1 MPFGLFKKDKPATMS
16 DKEQRAKLGL
26 KVVMAQQN
34 PEPVYDLTDCAMVEL
49 PPDTF
54 VMCKLLQKTTLLLQ
68 NNLLTAF
75 EKGGKLSELEA
86 LEVLDISHNKFHQLP
101 DFMNR
106 LKRLKV
112 LKVSHNKLKTLPSS
126 LSELS
131 KLQELY
137 LSSNRFSK
145 VPLSICA
152 LPKLQVLSL
161 SGNNISVLPKEFCE
175 LQKSLCT
182 LEIDV
187 DKMVSPPAAVAAAG
201 VEAVMRHLCEEHQ
214 VEYQGLSQQED
225 EDFTSPPSSAKS
237 DHSAADEALFSYMNR
252 KDEKIKAQLAAEEE
266 FQAREQEQ
274 LAHMLQDMTTN
285 KQQLLEEILQTPPEA
300 MDYER
305 KKRELLKEQFNLEEN
320 MRAEQAEQLEMYIAS
335 SSNKESLIN
344 DLTTQQANLD
354 IEVEG
359 LVSAKEK
366 ERQSLLKDLASLEKD
381 TSAAVQELVE
391 VAAARKS
398 KEFMSLLED
407 QEKEMQSLL
416 CGIAESAA
424 ELRQAEVV
432 EAMRKVLIEE
442 AAAEQRRQAVQ
453 EEQGDRVFA
462 LLQDADLVNTH
473 LHGVLTNRLAE
484 KEEWTSTLLKDEV
497 CQEAAFKLLLL
508 QCDLKRNNIL
518 RQIGQIEYE
527 LARLSSL
534 EVRKKKHGIKYGSST
549 MLDQRVTLVGLL
561 KCLLKE
567 KNERE
572 AQLNAWLAQL
582 QDMRSGNEEEEE
594 QFWLV
599 QYQRLLAMKP
609 VGLAEAEAKLDPGV
623 QAVLKAANALDLT
636 PVFAHNSIT
645 FSHLVDM
652 TEEDAAKLDIGPAT
666 YRSLQRALQNYLY
679 ASKIGDHTPS
689 APSEEDYPH
698 APSAPFA
705 PDVEGIGAEAAPSAP
720 VLEGQ
725 EGMPSAPPIE
735 QQFVEAECV
744 VCLNAGCQVIYLPC
758 GHVCVCSKCSSSLVN
773 CPLCRTPIISRILLT
788 Y

>member
-1 MPFGLFKKDKPATMS
+1 MPFGLFKKDKPTTMS
-16 DKEQRAKLGL
+16 DKEQKAKLGL

-34 PEPVYDLTDCAMVEL
+34 PEPVYDLTDCAMVEM

-54 VMCKLLQKTTLLLQ
+54 VMCRLLQKTTLLLQ
-68 NNLLTAF
+68 NNLLTNL
-75 EKGGKLSELEA
+75 EKGGKLNELEA
-86 LEVLDISHNKFHQLP
+86 LEVLDISHNKFHHLP
-101 DFMNR
+101 DLINR

-152 LPKLQVLSL
+152 LPKLRVLSL

-182 LEIDV
+182 LEIDT
-187 DKMVSPPAAVAAAG
+187 DKLVSPPPEVAAAG
-201 VEAVMRHLCEEHQ
+201 VEAIMRHVCEEHQ
-214 VEYQGLSQQED
+214 LEYQGLSQLEEED
-225 EDFTSPPSSAKS
+225 VTSPPSSAKS
-237 DHSAADEALFSYMNR
+237 DHSAADEVLFSYMNR
-252 KDEKIKAQLAAEEE
+252 KEEKVKAQMAVEEE
-266 FQAREQEQ
+266 CQAREQEQ

-300 MDYER
+300 LDYEK
-305 KKRELLKEQFNLEEN
+305 KKRELLKEQFDLEEN
-320 MRAEQAEQLEMYIAS
+320 MRAEQAEQLEKYIAS
-335 SSNKESLIN
+335 SSNKEALIN

-354 IEVEG
+354 LEVEG

-366 ERQSLLKDLASLEKD
+366 ERQSLLRDLSSLEKD
-381 TSAAVQELVE
+381 TTAAVQELVA

-398 KEFMSLLED
+398 KEFISLLQD
-407 QEKEMQSLL
+407 QDNEMQSLL

-424 ELRQAEVV
+424 ELRQSEVV
-432 EAMRKVLIEE
+432 EAMKKVLIEE

-453 EEQGDRVFA
+453 DEQGARVFA
-462 LLQDADLVNTH
+462 LLQDADLVNSH
-473 LHGVLTNRLAE
+473 LHGVLTTRLAE
-484 KEEWTSTLLKDEV
+484 KEEWTSTLLKDEE

-508 QCDLKRNNIL
+508 NSDLKRNNIL
-518 RQIGQIEYE
+518 RQIGQIEFE

-549 MLDQRVTLVGLL
+549 MLEQRITLVGLL
-561 KCLLKE
+561 KCLMKE
-567 KNERE
+567 KSERE
-572 AQLNAWLAQL
+572 AQLTAWLAQL
-582 QDMRSGNEEEEE
+582 QDMRTGNKEEDE

-609 VGLAEAEAKLDPGV
+609 VGLAEAEAKLEPQV

-645 FSHLVDM
+645 FSRLMDM
-652 TEEDAAKLDIGPAT
+652 TEEDASGMDIGPAT

-679 ASKIGDHTPS
+679 ASKVGDHTPS
-689 APSEEDYPH
+689 APSEEEYPY
-698 APSAPFA
+698 APSAPNIES
-705 PDVEGIGAEAAPSAP
+705 DEAAPSAP

-725 EGMPSAPPIE
+725 EGMPTAPPID

-744 VCLNAGCQVIYLPC
+744 VCMNAGCEVIYLPC
-758 GHVCVCSKCSSSLVN
+758 GHVCVCSKCSSSLGN
-773 CPLCRTPIISRILLT
+773 CPLCRSPIISRILLT

>member
-1 MPFGLFKKDKPATMS
+1 MPFGLFKKDKSAAMS
-16 DKEQRAKLGL
+16 DKEHRPKLGL

-54 VMCKLLQKTTLLLQ
+54 VMCRLLQKTTLLLQ
-68 NNLLTAF
+68 NNLLTVL
-75 EKGGKLSELEA
+75 EKGGKVSELEA
-86 LEVLDISHNKFHQLP
+86 LEVLDISHNKLHQLP
-101 DFMNR
+101 DSMNR
-106 LKRLKV
+106 LKKLQV

-152 LPKLQVLSL
+152 LPKLRVLSL
-161 SGNNISVLPKEFCE
+161 SGNNILVLPKEFCE

-182 LEIDV
+182 LEIDT
-187 DKMVSPPAAVAAAG
+187 DKMVAPLAAVVELG

-214 VEYQGLSQQED
+214 VEYQGLSLQED
-225 EDFTSPPSSAKS
+225 EDTTSPPSSAKS
-237 DHSAADEALFSYMNR
+237 NTSATDEVLFNYMNR
-252 KDEKIKAQLAAEEE
+252 KEDKVKVQMAVEEE

-274 LAHMLQDMTTN
+274 LAHMLQEMTTN
-285 KQQLLEEILQTPPEA
+285 KQHLLEEILQTPPEA
-300 MDYER
+300 IDYER
-305 KKRELLKEQFNLEEN
+305 KKRELLKEQFHMEEN
-320 MRAEQAEQLEMYIAS
+320 MRAEEAEQLEKYIAS
-335 SSNKESLIN
+335 SCNKEALIS
-344 DLTTQQANLD
+344 DLSAQQANLD
-354 IEVEG
+354 MEFEG

-366 ERQSLLKDLASLEKD
+366 ERHSLLRDLSSLDKD
-381 TSAAVQELVE
+381 TTAAVQELVE

-398 KEFMSLLED
+398 KEFVSLLED
-407 QEKEMQSLL
+407 QEKEMRSLL
-416 CGIAESAA
+416 SGIAESAA
-424 ELRQAEVV
+424 ELRQADVV
-432 EAMRKVLIEE
+432 EAMKKVLIEE
-442 AAAEQRRQAVQ
+442 FAAEQLRQAVQ
-453 EEQGDRVFA
+453 EEQGARVCA
-462 LLQDADLVNTH
+462 LLQDAALVNAH
-473 LHGVLTNRLAE
+473 LHGVLNTRLAE
-484 KEEWTSTLLKDEV
+484 KEEWSSTLLKDEE
-497 CQEAAFKLLLL
+497 CQEAAFRLLLL
-508 QCDLKRNNIL
+508 KCDLKRNNIL

-534 EVRKKKHGIKYGSST
+534 EVRKKKHGIQYGSST
-549 MLDQRVTLVGLL
+549 MLDQRITLVGLL

-567 KNERE
+567 KTERE
-572 AQLNAWLAQL
+572 AYLHAWLAQL
-582 QDMRSGNEEEEE
+582 QGMRAGSQEEDE

-609 VGLAEAEAKLDPGV
+609 AGLAEAEAMLEPEV
-623 QAVLKAANALDLT
+623 RAVLKAANALDLM
-636 PVFAHNSIT
+636 PVFAHNSVT
-645 FSHLVDM
+645 FSRLMDM

-679 ASKIGDHTPS
+679 ASKIGDHSPSAPNEEDSPHSPSAPEPEPEGAEATPS
-689 APSEEDYPH
+689 APL
-698 APSAPFA
+698 
-705 PDVEGIGAEAAPSAP
+705 
-720 VLEGQ
+720 LEGE

-735 QQFVEAECV
+735 QQFVESECV

-773 CPLCRTPIISRILLT
+773 CPLCRAPIISRILLT